1 MNSHDREQY
10 LNRDGI
16 LKLLSDAEVASVSMA
31 ETAEQLVKGDE
42 YLDLEHLDWGVQ
54 KAIGATAPMRRVLPR
69 KAVQEETWG
78 RILRYLAAP
87 RLAAP
92 PSGGRTDELN

>member
-1 MNSHDREQY
+1 MTHQQREQY

-16 LKLLSDAEVASVSMA
+16 LKLLSDAEIASVSIA
-31 ETAEQLVKGDE
+31 ESAPRLGSGDE

-54 KAIGATAPMRRVLPR
+54 RAIGATAPMGCVLPR

-87 RLAAP
+87 RLVAP
-92 PSGGRTDELN
+92 PSGG

>member
-1 MNSHDREQY
+1 MKDHDREQY
-10 LNRDGI
+10 VSRDAI

-31 ETAEQLVKGDE
+31 EAAERLQKGDE

-54 KAIGATAPMRRVLPR
+54 TVVGATAPMGRVLPK

-78 RILRYLAAP
+78 NIMKYLAAP
-87 RLAAP
+87 RLAP
-92 PSGGRTDELN
+92 PQPSGRVDE